1 MVTTVTIKVPDW
13 GSPDSKIV
21 LIGEA
26 PGRVEV
32 EQGMPFVGLS
42 GLLLKDW
49 WTRVGLD
56 RTMFYIMNT
65 YPFRPPDNEIGKV
78 PKSELEHYAQL
89 MKERLDALPDV
100 WVIVPT
106 GRTALYALTGKT
118 SITDWRGSL
127 LEYSGIKVIPTLHP
141 AAVMRMKSW
150 EARCIADWG
159 KIAQQAKFKGMSL
172 PDRRHFINPSISEC
186 NEFLNMLEPGIPLA
200 IDIET
205 HPEQGITCVGFA
217 QTADFSFTIP
227 LGVKKILPV
236 KRRKTKEEK
245 DNETEKHNARISKAV
260 FHTGHPLEESLS
272 KRAEIKAL
280 GKWQEQRKPLK
291 TICRIVEEWEKDA
304 GMEVAPWT
312 VESQQFVTVG
322 YWKTEEENQHAFSVI
337 KKLVESDNPKI
348 FHNGFYDVYWLEQW
362 AGFKVRHWQWDTMY
376 MHHCIDP
383 VEEHSLDFLASIF
396 TWEPFWKKEA
406 KEAVE
411 SKRYT
416 SSLYTYNGKDVCVT
430 WELFP
435 IFHKILKDRG
445 MLPFYAE
452 HYRRMQAPL
461 MAITKTGIKMD
472 LEKRSKRKTEFQDE
486 LQGLLLDIGAEV
498 GRPLHG
504 KTNLSSKKVQ
514 KYLYEDL
521 KLPRQMRKRSLGEKT
536 PTADE
541 TAIRTLMLKFPEKFA
556 PLGTRILRCQRLGK
570 LLGFL
575 KDTKL
580 DPDGRMRSSY
590 KFNTT
595 TGRLASGSNPFGTG
609 DNAQNQDREMR
620 DLYIAG

>member
-1 MVTTVTIKVPDW
+1 MTVKVPDW
-13 GSPDSKIV
+13 GNPDSKIV

-26 PGRVEV
+26 PGKKEV
-32 EQGMPFVGLS
+32 EQGQPFVGES
-42 GLLLKDW
+42 GLLLKKW
-49 WTRVGLD
+49 WDIVGLD

-65 YPFRPPDNEIGKV
+65 YPFRPPDNDINKV
-78 PKSELEHYAQL
+78 PWDEKAHYIQE
-89 MKERLDALPDV
+89 MRVRLDALPDV
-100 WVIVPT
+100 WVIVLA
-106 GRTALYALTGKT
+106 GRIALAAITNKI
-118 SITDWRGSL
+118 SIVDWRGSL
-127 LEYSGIKVIPTLHP
+127 LTYKEIKVIPTLHP
-141 AAVMRMKSW
+141 AATMRMKKW

-159 KIAQQAKFKGMSL
+159 KIAQQAKFKEMLTLG
-172 PDRRHFINPSISEC
+172 REHIINPTIEEC
-186 NEFLNMLEPGIPLA
+186 IGMTRIPGVALA

-217 QTADFSFTIP
+217 QSADSSFTIP
-227 LGVKKILPV
+227 LGVKKVLPV
-236 KRRKTKEEK
+236 KRKRTKEEK
-245 DNETEKHNARISKAV
+245 DNEAEKHNARISQAV

-291 TICRIVEEWEKDA
+291 TIIRVVSEWEKA
-304 GMEVAPWT
+304 QGMEVAPWT

-322 YWKTEEENQHAFSVI
+322 YWKTEEENQRALKVI
-337 KKLVESDNPKI
+337 KKLVENDNPKI
-348 FHNGFYDVYWLEQW
+348 FHNGFYDVYWLEKW
-362 AGFKVRHWQWDTMY
+362 AGFKVRNWLWDTMF

-383 VEEHSLDFLASIF
+383 VEEHSLGFLASIY
-396 TWEPFWKKEA
+396 TWEPYWKKESRGTTA
-406 KEAVE
+406 SE
-411 SKRYT
+411 R
-416 SSLYTYNGKDVCVT
+416 YTYNGKDTCVT

-435 IFHKILKDRG
+435 VFHRILKDRG
-445 MLPFYAE
+445 MLQFYAQ
-452 HYRRMQAPL
+452 HYRRMQDPL
-461 MAITKTGIKMD
+461 MTITKTGIKVD
-472 LEKRSKRKTEFQDE
+472 LKKRENRKYEFQDE
-486 LQGLLLDIGAEV
+486 LQALLMGIEAEV

-521 KLPRQMRKRSLGEKT
+521 KLPKQMRKRSLGEKT

-556 PLGTRILRCQRLGK
+556 PLGARILRCQRLGK

-580 DPDGRMRSSY
+580 DPDGRMRSAY

-620 DLYIAG
+620 DLFIAG